1 MKWSLPPWSVS
12 AGMIGGGNPRVIIE
26 DALGNTVCA
35 TSLRGVQGDIEQ
47 LNKNAKLIAAAPE
60 LYAALETVSKNC
72 RLEAIFP
79 GPIIR
84 KIMDAL
90 QKARGEQ

>member
-1 MKWSLPPWSVS
+1 MNKDIIKWSWAVDGCYIYDTKTNERIADAAPWQ
-12 AGMIGGGNPRVIIE
+12 GIGKKSIA
-26 DALGNTVCA
+26 D
-35 TSLRGVQGDIEQ
+35 DIVRA
-47 LNKNAKLIAAAPE
+47 NARLIAAAPE

-72 RLEAIFP
+72 RLEAVFP